1 MGMSIE
7 TRKLAGNIGVAFVA
21 QGFALCVSFIMSF
34 FVPKIL
40 GTQEFGYWQLFI
52 FYTNYVSLL
61 QFGLNDGIYLIY
73 GGRTR
78 DELDLPTIRAVF
90 RTNLLFQL
98 LVATVIMVCAVCFIY
113 DQSRMQVLIA
123 TGLYAFLFNITYFIG
138 FLFQATNEV
147 KKYSVSQVIDRL
159 FFLIVLLFLIV
170 VRVDSFIPYVVAFL
184 FGRCVAFGY
193 AIVAGWD
200 FIWGQTAREGVMKEC
215 FRDMR
220 VGIKLTFA
228 NMASLLVLGIFRFVV
243 DAQWS
248 IEVFG
253 QFSLALTLVSF
264 FLTFISQISMV
275 LFPALRRVQKE
286 DLAHFFQSVSG
297 LLATIMPIAY
307 IVYTPI
313 AIVLS
318 YWLPDYGDALGFF
331 ALLLPICVFDSR
343 MSILGT
349 TILKVARKE
358 TFLLILNC
366 ITVIFSF
373 ILALLGAVVLHD
385 LSAMCLFAVM
395 SVAARSL
402 VAEVFLSRYL
412 GLSIASHFPM
422 LIGELAL
429 ACIFIAVNSVC
440 SELLAGAL
448 VLIAFLSFLLIF
460 RCFIADSI
468 KEAHGL
474 FQ

>member
-1 MGMSIE
+1 MSIE
-7 TRKLAGNIGVAFVA
+7 ARKLAGNIGVAFVA

-61 QFGLNDGIYLIY
+61 QLGLNDGIYLIY

-78 DELDLPTIRAVF
+78 DELNLPTIRAVF
-90 RTNLLFQL
+90 RTNLVFQL
-98 LVATVIMVCAVCFIY
+98 LVATMIMACAVCFI
-113 DQSRMQVLIA
+113 DDRSRVQVLIA

-159 FFLIVLLFLIV
+159 FFLVVLVFLIV
-170 VRVDSFIPYVVAFL
+170 VRVDSYVPYVAAFL

-193 AIVAGWD
+193 AIVAGRD
-200 FIWGQTAREGVMKEC
+200 FIWGPRAREGVMKEC
-215 FRDMR
+215 LRDMR

-275 LFPALRRVQKE
+275 LFPTLRRVRKE

-297 LLATIMPIAY
+297 LLAAIMPIAY
-307 IVYTPI
+307 IIYAPI

-318 YWLPDYGDALGFF
+318 CWLPDYGDALVYF

-343 MSILGT
+343 MSMLGT
-349 TILKVARKE
+349 TILKVAREE
-358 TFLLILNC
+358 TFLLVLNC
-366 ITVIFSF
+366 ATVLLSF
-373 ILALLGAVVLHD
+373 ILALVGAVILHD
-385 LSAMCLFAVM
+385 LSAMCLFAVV
-395 SVAARSL
+395 SVAVRAL
-402 VAEVFLSRYL
+402 VAEVFLSRNL
-412 GLSIASHFPM
+412 GFPIASHISI

-429 ACIFIAVNSVC
+429 ACIFIIVNSVC
-440 SELLAGAL
+440 SELMAGILILAAYL
-448 VLIAFLSFLLIF
+448 VFLLIF
-460 RCFIADSI
+460 RKTIVGSI
-468 KEAHGL
+468 KEARGL
-474 FQ
+474 FR

>member
-1 MGMSIE
+1 MSIE
-7 TRKLAGNIGVAFVA
+7 ARRLAGNVGVAFVA

-61 QFGLNDGIYLIY
+61 QLGLNDGIYLIY

-98 LVATVIMVCAVCFIY
+98 LVATVIMVCAACFID

-138 FLFQATNEV
+138 LLFQATNEV

-159 FFLIVLLFLIV
+159 FFLIVLVFLIV
-170 VRVDSFIPYVVAFL
+170 AKIDSFVPYVAAFL

-193 AIVAGWD
+193 AIVAGRE
-200 FIWGQTAREGVMKEC
+200 FIWGPRAREGVMKEC
-215 FRDMR
+215 IRDMR
-220 VGIKLTFA
+220 VGLKLTFA

-243 DAQWS
+243 DAQWN

-275 LFPALRRVQKE
+275 LFPTLRRVRKE

-297 LLATIMPIAY
+297 LLAVIMPIAY
-307 IVYTPI
+307 LTYTPI
-313 AIVLS
+313 EFILS
-318 YWLPDYGDALGFF
+318 YWLPDYSDALIYF
-331 ALLLPICVFDSR
+331 ALLLPICIFDSR

-349 TILKVARKE
+349 TIFKVARKE
-358 TFLLILNC
+358 SFLLILNC
-366 ITVIFSF
+366 ATVIISL
-373 ILALLGAVVLHD
+373 ILALAGAIVFHNLRV
-385 LSAMCLFAVM
+385 MCLFADV
-395 SVAARSL
+395 SVAARAL
-402 VAEVFLSRYL
+402 VAEVYLSRFL
-412 GLSIASHFPM
+412 GLPLTSHVFM
-422 LIGELAL
+422 LVGELVL
-429 ACIFIAVNSVC
+429 AFIFIVVNSIC
-440 SELLAGAL
+440 SQPLSWVL
-448 VLIAFLSFLLIF
+448 VLLSFIAFILIF
-460 RCFIADSI
+460 KRDIVVSVE
-468 KEAHGL
+468 EARGL

>member
-1 MGMSIE
+1 MSIE
-7 TRKLAGNIGVAFVA
+7 ARKLAGYVGFAFVA

-52 FYTNYVSLL
+52 FYSNYVSLL

-90 RTNLLFQL
+90 RANLLFQL
-98 LVATVIMVCAVCFIY
+98 LVAAVIMVCAVCLI
-113 DQSRMQVLIA
+113 DNQSRMQVLIA
-123 TGLYAFLFNITYFIG
+123 TGLYAFLFNVTYFIG

-159 FFLIVLLFLIV
+159 FFLIVLVFLIV
-170 VRVDSFIPYVVAFL
+170 VRVDSFVPYVAAFL

-193 AIVAGWD
+193 AIIAGRD
-200 FIWGQTAREGVMKEC
+200 FIWGPRAREGVMKEC
-215 FRDMR
+215 LRDMR

-275 LFPALRRVQKE
+275 LFPTLRRVRKE

-297 LLATIMPIAY
+297 LLAAIMPIAY
-307 IVYTPI
+307 IIYTPM

-318 YWLPDYGDALGFF
+318 YWLTAYGDALRYF

-358 TFLLILNC
+358 TFLLVLNC
-366 ITVIFSF
+366 ATVLLSF
-373 ILALLGAVVLHD
+373 ILALVGAVILHD
-385 LSAMCLFAVM
+385 LRAMCLFAVV
-395 SVAARSL
+395 SVAARAL
-402 VAEVFLSRYL
+402 VAEVSLSKNL
-412 GLSIASHFPM
+412 GLPIASHISL

-429 ACIFIAVNSVC
+429 ACIFIAVNSAC

-448 VLIAFLSFLLIF
+448 VLIAYLAFLLIF
-460 RCFIADSI
+460 RNAIVGSI
-468 KEAHGL
+468 KEARSL
-474 FQ
+474 FR